1 MFQGDLSWQN
11 ELNHLNKPFFDL
23 CDGIFLNYTWKCG
36 DTTQDG
42 AVSPDNLANSI
53 SALDNDS
60 RRTDIFVG
68 VDVFG
73 RGCLGGG
80 GFQCSKPLE
89 EIRRRGL
96 STAIF
101 APGNFGVFFIF
112 ISLELLQN
120 SQTKTK

>member
-1 MFQGDLSWQN
+1 MNISKGDLRWQN
-11 ELNHLNKPFFDL
+11 ELNQLNKPFFDL
-23 CDGIFLNYTWKCG
+23 CDGIFLNYTWKC
-36 DTTQDG
+36 DNKDSQQDG
-42 AVSPDNLANSI
+42 SLVSPDNLANSI

-80 GFQCSKPLE
+80 GFECSKPLE

-96 STAIF
+96 SVAIF
-101 APGNFGVFFIF
+101 APGWRTLPQSF
-112 ISLELLQN
+112 ISLDI
-120 SQTKTK
+120 S

>member
-1 MFQGDLSWQN
+1 M
-11 ELNHLNKPFFDL
+11 
-23 CDGIFLNYTWKCG
+23 NYTWKCPNK
-36 DTTQDG
+36 DG
-42 AVSPDNLANSI
+42 EDGEVSLDNLANSI

-80 GFQCSKPLE
+80 GFECSKPLE

-96 STAIF
+96 SVAIF
-101 APGNFGVFFIF
+101 APGWRTLPQSF
-112 ISLELLQN
+112 ISLDV
-120 SQTKTK
+120 S